1 MATLQMTGL
10 ASGLDTRTMVNKL
23 MELERRPIY
32 LKQQEI
38 QKVEFEKKHWNEI
51 GKQVKTF
58 KSTVQNMDRDNVFK
72 KKKSEISDEKLVNVE
87 LGPSAKKG
95 TYIIEDI
102 KLAKPGQATSSL
114 EVPLEKE
121 KKTNITSGKL
131 GIRHVNTKF
140 IDMFLSPFGNM
151 EFGDVGFKINKKE
164 INVEAVSI
172 GNRELM

>member
-58 KSTVQNMDRDNVFK
+58 KSTVQDMSRDNVFRR
-72 KKKSEISDEKLVNVE
+72 KKSEISDEKIVNVE

-95 TYIIEDI
+95 TYII
-102 KLAKPGQATSSL
+102 
-114 EVPLEKE
+114 
-121 KKTNITSGKL
+121 
-131 GIRHVNTKF
+131 
-140 IDMFLSPFGNM
+140 
-151 EFGDVGFKINKKE
+151 
-164 INVEAVSI
+164 
-172 GNRELM
+172 